1 MKGIPNAIDAYN
13 SALNIDPKDFRAW
26 YGLGQAYE
34 LQGMIQFS
42 LNYFSKAVK
51 SRPRDYR
58 MWNALAESYKK
69 LDRNE
74 EATRCFEH
82 SEFYKDVE
90 GIALFNLGKMY
101 NVLGYEEKAVSC
113 FEEIISSREQP
124 KTTDE
129 NIGFIYIYLVQYY
142 KKKGNFSKALQYA
155 NSLFD
160 RNGNTREEAQNL
172 VFELNTL
179 MNQII

>member
-74 EATRCFEH
+74 ESTRCYEH
-82 SEFYKDVE
+82 SDFYKDVE

-113 FEEIISSREQP
+113 FEEILSPGGDQP

-129 NIGFIYIYLVQYY
+129 NVGYIYIHLVNYY
-142 KKKGNFSKALQYA
+142 KKKHNYTKALRYA

-160 RNGNTREEAQNL
+160 RNGNTREEA
-172 VFELNTL
+172 
-179 MNQII
+179 